1 MQVRKRP
8 SDRTNERTRGR
19 GRGGGAGDG
28 ERATEKARAVSM
40 EGTCNK
46 LLVLNKTHYGRT
58 HDESPRQ
65 PMPCVEARLEVKRNR
80 TDLPDSRVSQTD
92 AIG

>member
-1 MQVRKRP
+1 
-8 SDRTNERTRGR
+8 
-19 GRGGGAGDG
+19 
-28 ERATEKARAVSM
+28 M

-65 PMPCVEARLEVKRNR
+65 PMPCVEAHLEVKRNR